1 MIQTIF
7 KSIVVTILTSLI
19 LACAFT
25 LIGLLL
31 NFWNESVINA
41 SIALIGSLL
50 IGGISTAG
58 LNVLIEDKLLAKN

>member
-1 MIQTIF
+1 MTQKIF

-19 LACAFT
+19 LGCAFT

-41 SIALIGSLL
+41 SIALMGSLL

-58 LNVLIEDKLLAKN
+58 LNVLIEDKLLTKN